1 MPTNSAHNLHDV
13 TTQLSALLEQVKAGV
28 GGDTVARELQA
39 VLDNLGTIATTDGL
53 TGALNRRGLLEK
65 LDGELDRAKR
75 TGHPFSFAVISIDQ
89 YHVLNEQYGS
99 VISDQV
105 LKNLTGAVLSLI
117 RSLDSFGRI
126 SPNEFALILPTTWL
140 DQSDGAI
147 VRLTGAVAALDWASI
162 APSLAVTFSTGLTTN
177 MTGDDADKMILRASQ
192 ALMLAKAKGPGASAA
207 LDHSL
212 ADIDPGI
219 DLGF

>member
-1 MPTNSAHNLHDV
+1 LPTNSAHNLHDV

>member
-1 MPTNSAHNLHDV
+1 MPTNPAHNLHDV
-13 TTQLSALLEQVKAGV
+13 TTQLSALLEQVNAGV

-39 VLDNLGTIATTDGL
+39 VLDHLGAIATTDGL

-65 LDGELDRAKR
+65 LDSELDRAKR

-89 YHVLNEQYGS
+89 YHALNEQYGS

-177 MTGDDADKMILRASQ
+177 TTGDDAEKMILRASQ

>member
-1 MPTNSAHNLHDV
+1 MQTKPAQNLQDV
-13 TTQLSALLEQVKAGV
+13 TTQLSALLEQVKAGA

-39 VLDNLGTIATTDGL
+39 VLDNLDAIATTDGL
-53 TGALNRRGLLEK
+53 TGALNRRGLVDK

-89 YHVLNEQYGS
+89 YHTLNEQYGS

-147 VRLTGAVAALDWASI
+147 VRLTGAVSALDWASI

-177 MTGDDADKMILRASQ
+177 MAGDDADKMILRASQ
-192 ALMLAKAKGPGASAA
+192 ALMLAKAKGPGSSAS
-207 LDHSL
+207 LDHAL
-212 ADIDPGI
+212 LDFDPGL
-219 DLGF
+219 DVGF

>member
-1 MPTNSAHNLHDV
+1 MQTNPAQNLQDV
-13 TTQLSALLEQVKAGV
+13 TTQLNALLEQVKAGV
-28 GGDTVARELQA
+28 GGDIVIRELQSILANLDA
-39 VLDNLGTIATTDGL
+39 VATTDGL
-53 TGALNRRGLLEK
+53 TGALNRRGLIEK

-75 TGHPFSFAVISIDQ
+75 TGHPFSFGVISIDQ
-89 YHVLNEQYGS
+89 YHALNEQYGS

-117 RSLDSFGRI
+117 RSLDSFGRL
-126 SPNEFALILPTTWL
+126 SPNEFALILPPTWL

-147 VRLTGAVAALDWASI
+147 VRLTGAVSALDWAAI

-177 MTGDDADKMILRASQ
+177 MAGDDADKMILRASQ
-192 ALMLAKAKGPGASAA
+192 ALMLAKAKGPGSSAA

-212 ADIDPGI
+212 SDFDPGV